1 MKSTIY
7 ERFNMNRTELIKKI
21 LNENLELCQSN
32 TEAND
37 SMLFD
42 LLMYGFKGLE
52 NMSIKELKTELE
64 NLS

>member
-1 MKSTIY
+1 
-7 ERFNMNRTELIKKI
+7 MNRTTLIKKI

-32 TEAND
+32 TEIND
-37 SMLFD
+37 GMLFD

-52 NMSIKELKTELE
+52 NMSIKELNAELE